1 MDRADIPYIS
11 ATGLSH
17 LLRKKEVSAVE
28 AVEAYLERIEAL
40 DDKLN
45 AFLTVC
51 HDEALEAAREADQAM
66 ARGNYLGPRHGI
78 PVAVKDQ
85 LYTKGVPTTL
95 GSPLFKDFIPDEMPL

>member
-17 LLRKKEVSAVE
+17 LLRKKDVSAVE

-51 HDEALEAAREADQAM
+51 HDEALEA